1 MNEQD
6 HPLPPPEAVTKNPA
20 NGRVIVLVG
29 LMGAGKTTIGR
40 RLAARLGVSF
50 VDADAEIENAA
61 GMSISEIFEKHGEA
75 HFRDGERRVI
85 ERLLRSGA
93 CGVLATGGGAF
104 MDPQT
109 RLHIAQYGVSVWLRA
124 DIEML
129 MKRVSR
135 RNNRPLLKQGDPR
148 ETMERLRDQRY
159 PIYALADIVVDS
171 VDAPHDEVVDI
182 ILSKLTG
189 HFASAKSEAITVELG
204 SRSYD
209 IHVAAGLLASTG
221 ALIKPLLRRSRV
233 AVVTDRNVADHHAK
247 TLMNSLDAAGIS
259 HAEIILE
266 PGEQTKSFDQL
277 QALLDWLLEQKI
289 ERGDLVLAFGGGVIG
304 DLAGFA
310 ASVLRRGVDFVQIPT
325 TLLAQVDSSVGGKT
339 GINSRHG
346 KNLIGAFH
354 QPRMVIAD
362 VALLATLPRREL
374 LAGYA
379 EVVKYGLIGD
389 VDFFDWLETSAVE
402 IRSGDPAALTR
413 AVITSCKA
421 KAAVVALDEHENGP
435 RALLNL
441 GHTFGHR
448 VRRQPSL
455 R

>member
-1 MNEQD
+1 M
-6 HPLPPPEAVTKNPA
+6 
-20 NGRVIVLVG
+20 
-29 LMGAGKTTIGR
+29 
-40 RLAARLGVSF
+40 
-50 VDADAEIENAA
+50 
-61 GMSISEIFEKHGEA
+61 
-75 HFRDGERRVI
+75 
-85 ERLLRSGA
+85 
-93 CGVLATGGGAF
+93 
-104 MDPQT
+104 
-109 RLHIAQYGVSVWLRA
+109 
-124 DIEML
+124 
-129 MKRVSR
+129 
-135 RNNRPLLKQGDPR
+135 
-148 ETMERLRDQRY
+148 
-159 PIYALADIVVDS
+159 
-171 VDAPHDEVVDI
+171 DI

-189 HFASAKSEAITVELG
+189 HVASAKSEAITVELG

-435 RALLNL
+435 RALLNF
-441 GHTFGHR
+441 GHTFGHALERETGYGDRLLHGEGVAIGMCLAFQLAARIGLAPNQDAMR
-448 VRRQPSL
+448 VSQHLSIMGLPVRIADINGDPPSTAQLLAHMAQDKKVMQGRINFILPRRIGDCFMTGQVDPEIASQVLRLSL
-455 R
+455 IHI